1 MPFWRREPLHERLA
15 REAGLASGEVE
26 RSPHDTQP
34 RWGETG
40 IHGLQRPRR
49 WDVVVAT
56 ELDGPAVAPDELHLT
71 VLPDGS
77 IVVDEDVDEISNLSP
92 LADAVEAEL
101 EPPFRAEAV
110 RRGDR
115 RWFVGARKITV
126 VELPE
131 EPGGDRIALTLHQ
144 GERTLLVDGERSFG
158 SVPALERLVDGDDYV
173 LEAERIDD
181 RFWEVRVTPL

>member
-15 REAGLASGEVE
+15 REAGLQRDVE
-26 RSPHDTQP
+26 PPPHETQP

-49 WDVVVAT
+49 WDVVVAADI
-56 ELDGPAVAPDELHLT
+56 DGPSVAVDELHLT

-77 IVVDEDVDEISNLSP
+77 IVVDEDVDESPNLSP

-158 SVPALERLVDGDDYV
+158 SVPALERLVDGDGYV